1 MSHLSSSQ
9 SQVEIGYQPIVRPFR
24 WTVPLPTHP
33 PPSQLQ
39 PPSFSGTGQTLDAEG
54 RVSLNEGRMPDGGRT
69 HVQATVNMDGSGS
82 HIQPSAATSS
92 TTPVIDLEEHMRSS
106 VLLHPKTKKRTWPL
120 LPVAYEGW
128 SKEEYDSSFK
138 KVVEYLK
145 DAVDYHETLRDRAR
159 NILYRLMMV
168 GSSLGSAKPSVL
180 VLCNYTDWGSLRSL
194 LMNMPNEYNCIAP
207 TWKIAGLSRM
217 SKLKPI
223 LWLYLCPTS
232 SEPFKRL
239 YGVPVGIECSWLV
252 TMCGSLVEY
261 EGRQSTI
268 SLTLDI
274 DGEDRLLTVEHIF
287 QDNELEN
294 DKSQMTLDPESLAS
308 IESNIEQWDCL
319 NDSEADISTDSD
331 TDSNHDGTHMDRK
344 SPATSVNYN
353 PLQVSHE
360 QTRVKV
366 EAPARRSHSHKQ
378 GERVEP
384 PNSLPHRSPY
394 LDWACLRLV
403 NYQMAPRQQCNL
415 LLRRGKPPGLLKEVA
430 IKPSTH
436 AVPVFMISGILGV
449 RSGRLMESPNFL
461 GSPKAQDLCE
471 TWAIILDHQGEFH
484 PGESGSIV
492 VDQET
497 LEIYGHLV
505 GSDMFGYGH
514 VVPFSR
520 TIEQIRTAFDVDNAG
535 LPTLEKSGSHQEAD
549 MYSTDDGE
557 LMFLLRNQRPN
568 ISKVQQLI
576 ERGADVNGNDEYGET
591 LLCRAASRGHL
602 DMVEFLLEIGAD
614 LSVPNRLKNETP
626 LWRAAS
632 AGHLAVT
639 KLLLENGAD
648 LSVPNYSGE
657 TLLSRAASE
666 GHIAVTKLLLENGA
680 DLSVPNRSGETP
692 VWRAASE
699 GHLAVVELLLENGAD
714 LSIPNRSGETPIWG
728 AAIKGHLAVI
738 KLLLEN
744 GADLSIPNRS
754 GETPIWGAAIKGH
767 LAVIKLLLE
776 NGADLS
782 VPNRSG
788 ETPVWRA
795 ASEGHLAVVELLLE
809 NGAKLSAS
817 NKSGEL
823 LLSRAVDKRHLPIL
837 KLLLS
842 LGFEVDFEDERN
854 RTPLWR
860 AVGNNHHDIAESL
873 IEAGAEV
880 NINDEDGDTPLLT
893 AGLNMSQG
901 IMRQLL
907 KAGAEVN
914 VRNKNGKTPLLYA
927 VQNGYSDI
935 TQQLI
940 KAHAEVNVRD
950 KFGYTPLSCAI
961 QHEYSDIT
969 QQLIQAGAKV
979 NDEGEDGP
987 PLLMAAQKR
996 RSDII
1001 QQLIE
1006 ADADLNIRDA
1016 DGGTP
1021 LLYTVLR
1028 GYSDITQQLIDAGA
1042 GVEVRDKD
1050 GQTPLLIA
1058 TRQGDPDMTQQLI
1071 KAGVSL
1077 DSKDNQGQ
1085 TALFIAIQRRNPVII
1100 QMLIE
1105 GGAATGVKDNRGRT
1119 PLTLAEI
1126 LKVDLPMH
1134 LAKAKDS
1141 VDEREG

>member
-24 WTVPLPTHP
+24 WTGPLPTHR

-54 RVSLNEGRMPDGGRT
+54 RVSSNEGRMPDVGRT
-69 HVQATVNMDGSGS
+69 HVQATVKMDDSDS
-82 HIQPSAATSS
+82 HIQPPPVTSP
-92 TTPVIDLEEHMRSS
+92 TTPVIDLEEHMKSS

-120 LPVAYEGW
+120 LSVAYEGW
-128 SKEEYDSSFK
+128 SKEEYDSCFK

-239 YGVPVGIECSWLV
+239 YGVPVGIECSSLV

-360 QTRVKV
+360 PTRVKV
-366 EAPARRSHSHKQ
+366 EAPTRRSHSHKQ

-471 TWAIILDHQGEFH
+471 TWTIILDHQGEFH

-535 LPTLEKSGSHQEAD
+535 LPTLEKSGSHQKAD
-549 MYSTDDGE
+549 MYSKYDRK
-557 LMFLLRNQRPN
+557 LMRLLRNQRPKM
-568 ISKVQQLI
+568 SKVQQLI
-576 ERGADVNGNDEYGET
+576 ERGADVNGYDKYGET

-602 DMVEFLLEIGAD
+602 DMVELLLEIGAD
-614 LSVPNRLKNETP
+614 LSVPDRLKNETP

-648 LSVPNYSGE
+648 LSVPSRSGE
-657 TLLSRAASE
+657 TLLS
-666 GHIAVTKLLLENGA
+666 G
-680 DLSVPNRSGETP
+680 
-692 VWRAASE
+692 AASE

-714 LSIPNRSGETPIWG
+714 LSIPNRSGETPVWR
-728 AAIKGHLAVI
+728 AASKGHPAVI

-754 GETPIWGAAIKGH
+754 GETPIWGAASK
-767 LAVIKLLLE
+767 
-776 NGADLS
+776 
-782 VPNRSG
+782 
-788 ETPVWRA
+788 
-795 ASEGHLAVVELLLE
+795 GHLAVVELLLE
-809 NGAKLSAS
+809 NGAKLSVS
-817 NKSGEL
+817 NRSSEM
-823 LLSRAVDKRHLPIL
+823 LLSRAGGNGHLPIV

-842 LGFEVDFEDERN
+842 LGFKTDCKDEYN
-854 RTPLWR
+854 RTPLLR
-860 AVGNNHHDIAESL
+860 ALGNEHPDIAK
-873 IEAGAEV
+873 V
-880 NINDEDGDTPLLT
+880 
-893 AGLNMSQG
+893 
-901 IMRQLL
+901 LL

-914 VRNKNGKTPLLYA
+914 VRDEYGKTPLATAVQNGYSDITQQLIKAGAEVNVGDKYGKTPLAIAAQKGRSDIIQQLIEADADLHIGDSDGGTPLLYA

-940 KAHAEVNVRD
+940 KAGAEVNVRN
-950 KFGYTPLSCAI
+950 KYGKTPLVI
-961 QHEYSDIT
+961 
-969 QQLIQAGAKV
+969 
-979 NDEGEDGP
+979 
-987 PLLMAAQKR
+987 AAQKR
-996 RSDII
+996 RSEII

-1006 ADADLNIRDA
+1006 AGADLNIGDS

-1021 LLYTVLR
+1021 LFYTVLR

-1085 TALFIAIQRRNPVII
+1085 TALFIAIQRRNPVIV